1 MKSSP
6 LTEKVYVRHML
17 ECIKRV
23 EEFCAADEAR
33 FGASRLI
40 QDAVVRN
47 LQTLTESSQR
57 LSDELKAT
65 EPGIPWRGLA
75 GFRNVL
81 VHDYLGVDLDVVW
94 QIVADELPRLR
105 AALERMEQNGE
116 PSA

>member
-1 MKSSP
+1 MKTGT
-6 LTEKVYVRHML
+6 LADKVYVHHML
-17 ECIKRV
+17 ECIERIA
-23 EEFCAADEAR
+23 EFCADDEAR

-65 EPGIPWRGLA
+65 EPGIPWRALA

-81 VHDYLGVDLDVVW
+81 VHDYLGVDLDLVW
-94 QIVADELPRLR
+94 QIVADELPGLK
-105 AALERMEQNGE
+105 AALNRMEQKGQGT
-116 PSA
+116 P